1 MADRTV
7 SVKLRADIADYAA
20 KMRDAGKLTRDLESA
35 GRDLRKALDDEAEA
49 AGKVRVAEANLEEVR
64 KNSKSTVAQLA
75 AAEESHASSVRKS
88 EAAVLRT
95 KEATEQYAA
104 AQKKAAADVDNSGR
118 QMEETVSRVAARANA
133 AFDAKLFA
141 GLSVGLPA
149 AAALG
154 AAGVTAALGLIPAL
168 IVGLSAKFLIE
179 NDKVTNS
186 FGTLADDVQG
196 DAQRM
201 ASVLDGPLVA
211 AAGNLRA
218 SYEKIRPEIQDVFAG
233 SVPAVEQL
241 TGAATDF
248 AENAMP
254 GVVASVSR
262 SQPVLIGLRSLLGDT
277 GAGLSDFLIGLSN
290 GSEAAGQDLETL
302 GHVVRDLEGFL
313 GEFLAN
319 LAQGGSGP
327 LNDFRGTLNQLEAML
342 LTVSST
348 GMPLLQGATGGF
360 LGTVSG
366 GLALLQTFVSLIGS
380 WAGPL
385 ATAGGS
391 LLATNSIAKIFGTS
405 LSETGFGLKALTPLL
420 DASGNK
426 TTAFKQSL
434 AAADAGGTSKFKA
447 GISSLASG
455 GFNPLGI
462 ALIAG
467 GALLDVWGKR
477 AQDAATL
484 AAEQKQAVSD
494 LTKAYLEDNGAIGAN
509 VRAATQK
516 ALSDKN
522 AFTNSQ
528 LFGSSLQQTSAAA
541 LGGGAALNTYN
552 DKAKDYIVQLLSG
565 SRANRQM
572 TPDILQAAD
581 AFAKQGGN
589 AADLVNNLSAVR
601 LHSLNL
607 SDAQKEQLVRTLDG
621 ITATNAE
628 ARANDDAAKKAQ
640 ALADAQSQ
648 VESAIARGTTPAMYA
663 ANIAAGNLAS
673 AWNTLDKTGVDVASA
688 GQAIIDAMRTLAGQT
703 PTVEESMQKWNDDL
717 RGIGDAFK
725 QLNLKGHSKDLVDA
739 AGAINTTSEA
749 GSKLQNTVEQ
759 GATDLATY
767 AQSLKDGGASADEIT
782 AKLGPMRAAFA
793 KQLTDLGLNDKQVQ
807 QVMAHYGLIPK
818 DIVTQLSLEGDT
830 ETHNKVTGI
839 VKDLGGVPENVGVKV
854 DALTQPAE
862 KALTTLGYQ
871 VVALPNGKF
880 QVFADTT
887 AGQHAADVLRTNINQ
902 TKGTVSIYGDAD
914 PATGAVADW
923 KTETTR
929 TIGNTTVT
937 TDISPATGQVRTWAS
952 TTDKTGAVTTTFTT
966 TDPATGQVMQ
976 WKRNTDGTWARV
988 NVDANTQAARDAVN
1002 GFVRDN
1008 NGRIVR
1014 IDVVTYYT
1022 SHGTPGVRTG
1032 INSPDSYYTGPHAA
1046 DGGLFTAGGVRRF
1059 ADGGLN
1065 LVSPLDVSGGGKL
1078 FGPGT
1083 GRSDSI
1089 LARVANGEYVMD
1101 AVNTARNLPS
1111 LIAMSR
1117 GQSPLVQQQ
1126 ILGGSASV
1134 QQIAPRIV
1142 IQAPPA
1148 EGKGGRSGQA
1158 SVTIHTAQTDPG
1170 RLAAAVVGELAWQ
1183 LR

>member
-35 GRDLRKALDDEAEA
+35 GRDLRKALDDEADAADRVKVSEA
-49 AGKVRVAEANLEEVR
+49 KLDEVR

-75 AAEESHASSVRKS
+75 AAEAEHASNLRKS

-95 KEATEQYAA
+95 KEATQQYAA
-104 AQKKAAADVDNSGR
+104 AQKKAATDVDNSGR
-118 QMEETVSRVAARANA
+118 QMEQTVSRVAARANA

-168 IVGLSAKFLIE
+168 IVGLSAKFLIF
-179 NDKVTNS
+179 NDQVTNS
-186 FGTLADDVQG
+186 FGNLADDVQN
-196 DAQRM
+196 DASRM
-201 ASVLDGPLVA
+201 AAVLDGPLVDSA
-211 AAGNLRA
+211 DRLRA
-218 SYEKIRPEIQDVFAG
+218 SYEKIRPEIEDVFAG

-254 GVVASVSR
+254 GVVASVTR

-277 GAGLSDFLIGLSN
+277 GAGLSDFLIGLSD
-290 GSEAAGQDLETL
+290 GSQAAGQDLETL
-302 GHVVRDLEGFL
+302 GHIVRDLEGFL
-313 GEFLAN
+313 GTFLAN
-319 LAQGGSGP
+319 LAQGGNGP
-327 LNDFRGTLNQLEAML
+327 LTQFRGTLNQLEAML

-348 GMPLLQGATGGF
+348 GMPALQGATGGF

-366 GLALLQTFVSLIGS
+366 GLAVVQTFVGLLGS
-380 WAGPL
+380 WAAPL
-385 ATAGGS
+385 AQAGGS
-391 LLATNSIAKIFGTS
+391 MLATNSIAKLFGTS

-420 DASGNK
+420 DENGNR
-426 TTAFKQSL
+426 TTAFKQAMS
-434 AAADAGGTSKFKA
+434 AADSAGTSKFKA

-467 GALLDVWGKR
+467 GALLDAWGKS
-477 AQDAATL
+477 AQDAATR
-484 AAEQKQAVSD
+484 AAEQRQSVAD
-494 LTKAYLEDNGAIGAN
+494 LTQAYLEDNNAIGAN

-522 AFTNSQ
+522 AFTNSL

-541 LGGGAALNTYN
+541 LGGGAALDAYN
-552 DKAKDYIVQLLSG
+552 DKAKNYIVQLLSG

-572 TPDILQAAD
+572 TPEILQAAD

-607 SDAQKEQLVRTLDG
+607 TDAQKEQLVRTLDG

-640 ALADAQSQ
+640 ALADAQKQ

-663 ANIAAGNLAS
+663 AEVAAGSLAA
-673 AWNTLDKTGVDVASA
+673 AWTTLDKTGVDVASA

-703 PTVEESMQKWNDDL
+703 PSIEEALQHWNDDL

-725 QLNLKGHSKDLVDA
+725 KLNLKGHSKDLVDA

-749 GSKLQNTVEQ
+749 GSKLQDTVEQ

-782 AKLGPMRAAFA
+782 AKLGPMRNAFA

-807 QVMAHYGLIPK
+807 QIMQHYGLIPK
-818 DIVTQLSLEGDT
+818 DIVTQLGLEGDT
-830 ETHNKVTGI
+830 ETHEKISGI
-839 VKDLGGVPENVGVKV
+839 IKDLGSVPDNKGVEVT
-854 DALTQPAE
+854 ALTKEAE
-862 KALTTLGYQ
+862 SALTTLGYQ

-902 TKGTVSIYGDAD
+902 TKGTVTVYGDAD
-914 PATGAVADW
+914 PATGAVANW

-929 TIGNTTVT
+929 TIGKTTVT
-937 TDISPATGQVRTWAS
+937 TDISPATGQVRQWES
-952 TTDKTGAVTTTFTT
+952 TTDKTGAVTTTFSTT
-966 TDPATGQVMQ
+966 NPATGEVQR
-976 WKRNTDGTWARV
+976 WKRNTDGTWATV
-988 NVDANTQAARDAVN
+988 NVNANAGPAFAILNQLTTPRTVQ
-1002 GFVRDN
+1002 
-1008 NGRIVR
+1008 I
-1014 IDVVTYYT
+1014 TYRASGPSAIGGVQIRT
-1022 SHGTPGVRTG
+1022 SRMNADGALYRANIGM
-1032 INSPDSYYTGPHAA
+1032 A
-1046 DGGLFTAGGVRRF
+1046 DGGLVPTSANRLSNRGEVARPGTLKWAGDAKVDEIFAPLNGSARTAGLLTQG
-1059 ADGGLN
+1059 AIHEGL
-1065 LVSPLDVSGGGKL
+1065 LSPNGAWLGGG
-1078 FGPGT
+1078 
-1083 GRSDSI
+1083 
-1089 LARVANGEYVMD
+1089 
-1101 AVNTARNLPS
+1101 
-1111 LIAMSR
+1111 
-1117 GQSPLVQQQ
+1117 VQQQ
-1126 ILGGSASV
+1126 ILGGAASV
-1134 QQIAPRIV
+1134 QQITPRIV

-1148 EGKGGRSGQA
+1148 VAKSGRPEGA
-1158 SVTIHTAQTDPG
+1158 NVTINTAQTDPN
-1170 RLAAAVVGELAWQ
+1170 RLAAAMVSALAWQ